1 MTLRSRFVSSLALLL
16 GSLWLAT
23 CAARPANGPIAA
35 SGFIEGDEVAIASA
49 IGGRVTEVLV
59 EEGDEVATGQVL
71 IRLDDALLQTQRAE
85 ALAAVA
91 AAEANL
97 ARVQAGARPAER
109 EAARAALAQA
119 EAERDGAL
127 RALEH
132 ARRALSDP
140 QELDAEIA
148 QAQTDVALAE
158 QELEMARADLNQT
171 EMLYNVYKDQGGDTE
186 RTWSLNLQAA
196 QAAVEAAQARLD
208 GARRYLNALHAI
220 RARPLAL
227 QAQVHAA
234 EMAVQATE
242 AAVAAAQA
250 EVDKA
255 EAGPT
260 PQELH
265 LAQAQLHQAQAA
277 LGLVDAQLAQLT
289 LTAPISG
296 TVTGRAIH
304 AGETATAGG
313 TLLTLANLNQ
323 VTLVLY
329 VPESRIGQ
337 VQVGQPVEVTV
348 DSFPGR
354 TFIGRVATIA
364 REAEFTPRNVQTQEE
379 RVNLVF
385 AVKVVLPNPDHA
397 LRPGMPADAV
407 IRPAS

>member
-1 MTLRSRFVSSLALLL
+1 VTGRHRLTVCLMLVTI
-16 GSLWLAT
+16 GLWLTACT
-23 CAARPANGPIAA
+23 ARPANGSITA
-35 SGFIEGDEVAIASA
+35 SGFIEGDEVVIASA
-49 IGGRVTEVLV
+49 VGGRVAEVLV
-59 EEGDEVATGQVL
+59 EEGDEVAAGQVL
-71 IRLDDALLQTQRAE
+71 VRLDDALLQTQRAE

-132 ARRALSDP
+132 ARQALSDP
-140 QELDAEIA
+140 QELNAQIA
-148 QAQTDVALAE
+148 QAETDVALAE
-158 QELEMARADLNQT
+158 QELETARADLNQT
-171 EMLYNVYKDQGGDTE
+171 EMLYTVYDDQGGDVE
-186 RTWSLNLQAA
+186 RTWSLNVQAA
-196 QAAVEAAQARLD
+196 RAAVEAAQARLD
-208 GARRYLNALHAI
+208 GANRYLNALYGI

-227 QAQVHAA
+227 QAQLHAA
-234 EMAVQATE
+234 EAAAQAAE
-242 AAVAAAQA
+242 AAVAVAQA
-250 EVDKA
+250 AVDQA

-260 PQELH
+260 PEEVA

-296 TVTGRAIH
+296 TVTSRSIH
-304 AGETATAGG
+304 AGETAVAGG
-313 TLLTLANLNQ
+313 TLLTLANLDQ

-329 VPESRIGQ
+329 IPENRIGQ
-337 VQVGQPVEVTV
+337 VEVGQPVEVTV

-354 TFIGRVATIA
+354 TFVGHVTTIA

-385 AVKVVLPNPDHA
+385 AVKVTIPNPDHA

-407 IRPAS
+407 IR

>member
-1 MTLRSRFVSSLALLL
+1 VTGRHRLTVCLMLVTI
-16 GSLWLAT
+16 GLWLTACT
-23 CAARPANGPIAA
+23 ARPANGSITA
-35 SGFIEGDEVAIASA
+35 SGFIEGDEVVIASA
-49 IGGRVTEVLV
+49 VGGRVAEVLV
-59 EEGDEVATGQVL
+59 EEGDEVAAGQVL
-71 IRLDDALLQTQRAE
+71 VRLDDALLQTQRAE

-97 ARVQAGARPAER
+97 ARVRAGARPAER

-132 ARRALSDP
+132 ARQALSDP
-140 QELDAEIA
+140 QELNAQIA
-148 QAQTDVALAE
+148 QAETDVALAE
-158 QELEMARADLNQT
+158 QELETARADLNQT
-171 EMLYNVYKDQGGDTE
+171 EMLYTVYDDQGGDVE
-186 RTWSLNLQAA
+186 RTWSLNVQAA
-196 QAAVEAAQARLD
+196 RAAVEAAQARLD
-208 GARRYLNALHAI
+208 GANRYLNALYGI

-227 QAQVHAA
+227 QAQLHAA
-234 EMAVQATE
+234 EAAAQAAE
-242 AAVAAAQA
+242 AAVAVAQA
-250 EVDKA
+250 AVDQA

-260 PQELH
+260 PEEVA

-296 TVTGRAIH
+296 TVTSRSIH
-304 AGETATAGG
+304 AGETAVAGG
-313 TLLTLANLNQ
+313 TLLTLANLDQ

-329 VPESRIGQ
+329 IPENRIGQ
-337 VQVGQPVEVTV
+337 VEVGQPVEVKV

-354 TFIGRVATIA
+354 TFVGHVTTIA

-385 AVKVVLPNPDHA
+385 AVKVTIPNPDHA

-407 IRPAS
+407 IR

>member
-1 MTLRSRFVSSLALLL
+1 VTGRHRLTVCLMLVTI
-16 GSLWLAT
+16 GLWLTACT
-23 CAARPANGPIAA
+23 ARPANGSITA
-35 SGFIEGDEVAIASA
+35 SGFIEGDEVVIASA
-49 IGGRVTEVLV
+49 VGGRVAEVLV
-59 EEGDEVATGQVL
+59 EEGDEVAAGQVL
-71 IRLDDALLQTQRAE
+71 VRLDDALLQTQRAE

-97 ARVQAGARPAER
+97 ARVRAGARPAER

-132 ARRALSDP
+132 ARQALSDP
-140 QELDAEIA
+140 QELNAQIA
-148 QAQTDVALAE
+148 QAETDVALAE
-158 QELEMARADLNQT
+158 QELETARADLNQT
-171 EMLYNVYKDQGGDTE
+171 EMLYTVYDDQGGDVE
-186 RTWSLNLQAA
+186 RTWSLNVQAA
-196 QAAVEAAQARLD
+196 RAAVEAAQARLD
-208 GARRYLNALHAI
+208 GANRYLNALYGI

-227 QAQVHAA
+227 QAQLHAA
-234 EMAVQATE
+234 EAAAQAAE
-242 AAVAAAQA
+242 AAVAVAQA
-250 EVDKA
+250 AVDQA

-260 PQELH
+260 PEEVA

-296 TVTGRAIH
+296 TVTSRSIH
-304 AGETATAGG
+304 AGETAVAGG
-313 TLLTLANLNQ
+313 TLLTLANLDQ

-329 VPESRIGQ
+329 IPENRIGQ
-337 VQVGQPVEVTV
+337 VEVGQPVEVTV

-354 TFIGRVATIA
+354 TFVGHVTTIA

-385 AVKVVLPNPDHA
+385 AVKVTIPNPDHA

-407 IRPAS
+407 IR

>member
-1 MTLRSRFVSSLALLL
+1 MTGRHRLTVCLMLVTI
-16 GSLWLAT
+16 GLWLTACT
-23 CAARPANGPIAA
+23 ARPANGSITA
-35 SGFIEGDEVAIASA
+35 SGFIEGDEVVIASA
-49 IGGRVTEVLV
+49 VGGRVAEVLV
-59 EEGDEVATGQVL
+59 EEGDEVAAGQVL
-71 IRLDDALLQTQRAE
+71 VRLDDALLQTQRAE

-97 ARVQAGARPAER
+97 ARVRAGARPAER

-132 ARRALSDP
+132 ARQALSDP
-140 QELDAEIA
+140 QELNAQIA
-148 QAQTDVALAE
+148 QAETDVALAE
-158 QELEMARADLNQT
+158 QELETARADLNQT
-171 EMLYNVYKDQGGDTE
+171 EMLYTVYDDQGGDVE
-186 RTWSLNLQAA
+186 RTWSLNVQAA
-196 QAAVEAAQARLD
+196 RAAVEAAQARLD
-208 GARRYLNALHAI
+208 GANRYLNALYGI

-227 QAQVHAA
+227 QAQLHAA
-234 EMAVQATE
+234 EAAAQAAE
-242 AAVAAAQA
+242 AAVAVAQA
-250 EVDKA
+250 AVDQA

-260 PQELH
+260 PEEVA

-296 TVTGRAIH
+296 TVTSRSIH
-304 AGETATAGG
+304 AGETAVAGG
-313 TLLTLANLNQ
+313 TLLTLANLDQ

-329 VPESRIGQ
+329 IPENRIGQ
-337 VQVGQPVEVTV
+337 VEVGQPVEVKV

-354 TFIGRVATIA
+354 TFVGHVTTIA

-385 AVKVVLPNPDHA
+385 AVKVTIPNPDHA

-407 IRPAS
+407 IR

>member
-1 MTLRSRFVSSLALLL
+1 MTGRHRLTVCLMLVTI
-16 GSLWLAT
+16 GLWLTACT
-23 CAARPANGPIAA
+23 ARPANGSITA
-35 SGFIEGDEVAIASA
+35 SGFIEGDEVVIASA
-49 IGGRVTEVLV
+49 VGGRVAEVLV
-59 EEGDEVATGQVL
+59 EEGDEVAAGQVL
-71 IRLDDALLQTQRAE
+71 VRLDDALLQTQRAE

-97 ARVQAGARPAER
+97 ARVRAGARPAER

-132 ARRALSDP
+132 ARQALSDP
-140 QELDAEIA
+140 QELNAQIA
-148 QAQTDVALAE
+148 QAETDVALAE
-158 QELEMARADLNQT
+158 QELETARADLNQT
-171 EMLYNVYKDQGGDTE
+171 EMLYTVYDDQGGDVE
-186 RTWSLNLQAA
+186 RTWSLNVQAA
-196 QAAVEAAQARLD
+196 RAAVEAAQARLD
-208 GARRYLNALHAI
+208 GANRYLNALYGI

-227 QAQVHAA
+227 QAQLHAA
-234 EMAVQATE
+234 EAAAQAAE
-242 AAVAAAQA
+242 AAVAVAQA
-250 EVDKA
+250 AVDQA

-260 PQELH
+260 PEEVA

-296 TVTGRAIH
+296 TVTSRSIH
-304 AGETATAGG
+304 AGETAVAGG
-313 TLLTLANLNQ
+313 TLLTLANLDQ

-329 VPESRIGQ
+329 IPENRIGQ
-337 VQVGQPVEVTV
+337 VEVGQPVEVTV

-354 TFIGRVATIA
+354 TFVGHVTTIA

-385 AVKVVLPNPDHA
+385 AVKVTIPNPDHA

-407 IRPAS
+407 IR